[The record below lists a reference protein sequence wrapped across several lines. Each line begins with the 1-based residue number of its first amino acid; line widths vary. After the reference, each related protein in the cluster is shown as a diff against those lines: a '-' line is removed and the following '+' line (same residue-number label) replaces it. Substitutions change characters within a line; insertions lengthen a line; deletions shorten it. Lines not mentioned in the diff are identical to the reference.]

1 MTQESVSTDGAAAR
15 CPICERRFVMTE
27 QTRLDHPFCGPRCRQ
42 VDLVRWLDGRYAIVD
57 ELPLDP
63 EFLVEESPRDDL

>member
-1 MTQESVSTDGAAAR
+1 MTA
-15 CPICERRFVMTE
+15 
-27 QTRLDHPFCGPRCRQ
+27 QTRLDHPFCSSRCRQ

-63 EFLVEESPRDDL
+63 EFLVEESPRDDQ